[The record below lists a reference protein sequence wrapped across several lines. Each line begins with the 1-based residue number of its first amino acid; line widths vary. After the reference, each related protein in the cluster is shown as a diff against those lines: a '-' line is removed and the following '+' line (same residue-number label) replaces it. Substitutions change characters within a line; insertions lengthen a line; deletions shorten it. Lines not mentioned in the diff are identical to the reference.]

1 MFISLF
7 NTLRATGVP
16 CSLRELLDLIAAV
29 DKRLAFS
36 DMEQFYFLS
45 RAILVKD
52 EKHYDK
58 FDRAFDIYF
67 KGLETLDDVLQ
78 ALVPEEWLRKEFE
91 KFLTEDE
98 LKKIETMGGLEK
110 LLSEFKKRLEEQKGK
125 HQKGDKWVG
134 TGGTSPFGNAGSHP
148 EGIRVDGEGKQN
160 KAVKVWQQ
168 RDYKNLDDSI
178 ELGTRNI
185 KMALR
190 RLRKFARQGNDLEL
204 DMDDTIKSTAKN
216 AGYLDIKMV
225 PERLN
230 SVKVIVMFDVG
241 GSMDPYVKLCE
252 ELFSAIKTE
261 FKNLEYFYFHNCIY
275 ESVWKDPVRF
285 NYKNLDIISMSL
297 PSSGGILLGQM
308 LKAIEKYDISSFG
321 HNSLKSVQLI
331 TEVERRAYADRSKY
345 MGDPDFMD
353 LPVYEL
359 MDDDYISERM
369 ISFSWDNA
377 TLSSDIDYGT
387 IVSNES
393 LETTHYSIIDKY
405 GNSVSVTTTLNNSYG
420 SKVFV
425 EEGGFFLNNE
435 MDDFSSKPG
444 HPNFYGLIGSE
455 ANSIQPKKRMLSSM
469 TPTIVLKD
477 GKPSLIVGTPGGST
491 IITSV
496 LQTILNV
503 YEFNM
508 SVSDAVSAP
517 RFHHQ
522 WLPDVVIVEE
532 NGFTKEVDSLL
543 RDKSYFIISLPFEDE
558 ISGMSPRSS
567 IGAVDAIFI
576 DKNGKVSVGPDPRGD
591 DFGAILK

>member
-1 MFISLF
+1 
-7 NTLRATGVP
+7 
-16 CSLRELLDLIAAV
+16 
-29 DKRLAFS
+29 
-36 DMEQFYFLS
+36 ME
-45 RAILVKD
+45 
-52 EKHYDK
+52 
-58 FDRAFDIYF
+58 
-67 KGLETLDDVLQ
+67 
-78 ALVPEEWLRKEFE
+78 
-91 KFLTEDE
+91 
-98 LKKIETMGGLEK
+98 M
-110 LLSEFKKRLEEQKGK
+110 
-125 HQKGDKWVG
+125 
-134 TGGTSPFGNAGSHP
+134 
-148 EGIRVDGEGKQN
+148 
-160 KAVKVWQQ
+160 
-168 RDYKNLDDSI
+168 
-178 ELGTRNI
+178 
-185 KMALR
+185 
-190 RLRKFARQGNDLEL
+190 NDL
-204 DMDDTIKSTAKN
+204 KN
-216 AGYLDIKMV
+216 
-225 PERLN
+225 
-230 SVKVIVMFDVG
+230 
-241 GSMDPYVKLCE
+241 
-252 ELFSAIKTE
+252 
-261 FKNLEYFYFHNCIY
+261 Y
-275 ESVWKDPVRF
+275 ESVWRDPVRF
-285 NYKNLDIISMSL
+285 NYKDLDIISMSL

-321 HNSLKSVQLI
+321 HNSLMTVQLI

-369 ISFSWDNA
+369 SSFSWDNA
-377 TLSSDIDYGT
+377 SISSDIDYGT

-532 NGFTKEVDSLL
+532 NGFTKEIDSLL
-543 RDKSYFIISLPFEDE
+543 RDKNYFIISLPFEDE

-576 DKNGKVSVGPDPRGD
+576 DKNGKVYVGPDPRGD